1 MSREI
6 LVKCD
11 CCQQVIEGTDLLHV
25 TIRRDGDE
33 QEKALYNLSTS
44 LSASK
49 ESIDSDFIKALR
61 FGMPPCGGL
70 GIGIDRLVMVALKL
84 NSIKDVVLFPFINKE
99 L

>member
-33 QEKALYNLSTS
+33 QEKAFHICATCGS
-44 LSASK
+44 LPL
-49 ESIDSDFIKALR
+49 KAT
-61 FGMPPCGGL
+61 GL
-70 GIGIDRLVMVALKL
+70 KAIIRKLLKYIDRKTR
-84 NSIKDVVLFPFINKE
+84 I
-99 L
+99 